1 MEELKPMLMEL
12 GSMFAALQSMQAGEG
27 LPRQFVEQ
35 MERRSRE
42 LNLPDNPQELKA
54 RMKEEQ
60 RKMKANFKK
69 LKAAAQKG
77 SSETD
82 SSSESSDSEDETEVN
97 AEIGAFLGAAALGNV
112 GFCSMMLQ
120 KGVDVNA
127 RGQKS
132 TTALHA
138 ATHEDKSD
146 VVNLLL
152 SRGADVNAAD
162 SDGDTPL
169 MLAIMKKHRPL
180 IRLLVE
186 RGTNLQWRNKKGFT
200 AADLAFIAED
210 RESLDL
216 IQERERSL
224 QFDCKVHNESI
235 LSFAQ
240 KGSTKM
246 IEYWLTNYP
255 QTDDVKPCDLQYK
268 DGRTIA
274 FTAALNGSE
283 ELLVLVDS
291 LDADLDLPDNS
302 NSSPLFCAAQ
312 NGYDSIVR
320 MLIDKGC
327 DVNRVRD
334 TGRTALFSAIVN
346 SHLNIVK
353 ILVEEGANFNIKDKT
368 GTCPLACSIVCGS
381 QEIFDYLLDEKE
393 ADCSVIDE
401 SGNDLVLI
409 AALYKRFQMLRQLHE
424 RGLPL
429 DAVNNKDGETA
440 LLSACQVRCPEMVE
454 YLADRGAIASFNN
467 DLATVKVLAKRKA
480 QLDVP
485 NKRGETAI
493 LVSAQKKS
501 LPLVEY
507 LYKKHCDINVID
519 KNGHTLAYYAATT
532 DNMEMLHALIRYS
545 APLDCQDK
553 KGNTPLMIAAMKP
566 ANLKMLQILRLETML
581 ETQPAVSL
589 RKQGSLDV
597 LQYLD
602 SIGEELVN
610 ITKKGKTI
618 IMQASKRNQLAVLRL
633 IKASEKAMSDLEA
646 TCDLGRT
653 AVHYAAVGGHTEAV
667 DFLSNEM
674 HAETDA
680 KDFQGNTPF
689 MLAVQK
695 KHKEVAEKLYDLG
708 ADVNIRNNG
717 GENAAHLAVQAESLE
732 LLRFLDQKG
741 CFLDQE
747 DKSGKTPLMLAC
759 EKKKMALIN
768 FLLARNC
775 FPKSFSKDG
784 RQVIH
789 VACES
794 GKAHIAKRFID
805 LGVPVHAA
813 DSSGISTLMLAAQS
827 GSSEIIEALIT
838 RKQQLVEMKDIF
850 GKSALEYAIVWDQEK
865 VINQLID
872 AGCNVDNQQKDGR
885 TPLMLAIAS
894 TSKSADEVVQTLIE
908 HGCSVDAVT
917 EDGFNAAHVACK
929 YNKLQVLKV
938 LMEKGVSI
946 ESLTKSSDSCL
957 TLAVPKG
964 SAELIGLLVDAG
976 LSKSHINCE
985 GHSAVSLGYQRGNEE
1000 VLSKLL
1006 PVSDSDVSNKYAN
1019 GNTLLHLACEGG
1031 LKKLIESLLDRDPT
1045 LLEAKNSKLETP
1057 VHVASRCSKLE
1068 LVDLLLQRG
1077 ADINSADE
1085 MGETPLFMAISAGNF
1100 TICKSILDKKPD
1112 LSLLNSEGVSAMAK
1126 AYHKGKTS
1134 IIRLLQAEEAPL
1146 FPEKLPASFEVFRTN
1161 LLQMKFK
1168 NLNEL
1173 LNAGLSIDRLEK
1185 DWHLLH
1191 LGIETS
1197 RSELITELLN
1207 RGASVNCERRT
1218 RQHAAPKRCHFRQK
1232 NDVNN
1237 KGDTVLHIAAK
1248 KNKLSTLSWLLTSF
1262 DFEKNVRNKQGQTAL
1277 HIAASK
1283 GNVKMY
1289 ELLVQ
1294 KGFDSALIL
1303 EEEQK
1308 KYRVSHI
1315 SAMSNS
1321 MSLLRHLRAK
1331 GELSIQFSKKTPSV
1345 FEILAFQGQLKVLQQ
1360 LCNETGQNY
1369 EDENFFGAR
1378 NMAFFTGHEAMC
1390 TWMINVR
1397 VDLDRPDRDG
1407 ETPISRSVVGGNFH
1421 LCRELIEKVKC
1432 DLSVKTKHG
1441 VSLVQKAVVANHE
1454 PILRYLIQ
1462 RNASIEEA
1470 DNDGDTPLLEAQNL
1484 PAELFDAS
1492 DLHCDTPLMLSVLHE
1507 KTDAF
1512 SYLLENFALDV
1523 NHQNETK
1530 SSALHWAAQKSN
1542 LTAVRGLLSN
1552 NAAVDLL
1559 DKDGVTP
1566 LMLAVKAKSTECAK
1580 ALLDSGA
1587 SLTAKNR
1594 YGDSALALMLH
1605 SDDGKMKDLGREL
1618 HGGSHMDVTNRN
1630 RRQSSVHFED
1640 LDDSQEIAAAFTAH
1654 RSISMGSFVLKIE
1667 AQSSDRKWQK
1677 LIDDAMV
1684 QSFKFPKSD
1693 SSESEAANLCQ
1704 VADIKYGLEPRPTL
1718 ELSISLPKRRLSEC
1732 LDRIRDRD
1740 QIHHCLDRDITHG
1753 RLTLASIFVT
1763 DNHVLKLSD
1772 YGMLSQLA
1780 AYVANSHR
1788 RYDPWTAP
1796 ELRRVSSE
1804 DPKLATQA

>member
-1 MEELKPMLMEL
+1 
-12 GSMFAALQSMQAGEG
+12 
-27 LPRQFVEQ
+27 
-35 MERRSRE
+35 
-42 LNLPDNPQELKA
+42 
-54 RMKEEQ
+54 
-60 RKMKANFKK
+60 
-69 LKAAAQKG
+69 
-77 SSETD
+77 
-82 SSSESSDSEDETEVN
+82 
-97 AEIGAFLGAAALGNV
+97 
-112 GFCSMMLQ
+112 
-120 KGVDVNA
+120 
-127 RGQKS
+127 
-132 TTALHA
+132 
-138 ATHEDKSD
+138 
-146 VVNLLL
+146 
-152 SRGADVNAAD
+152 
-162 SDGDTPL
+162 

-283 ELLVLVDS
+283 ELLALVDS

-381 QEIFDYLLDEKE
+381 QEIFDYLLDEKA

-454 YLADRGAIASFNN
+454 YLADRGCNLNVVNKNGVTPVLRASFNN

-519 KNGHTLAYYAATT
+519 KNGRTLAYYAATT
-532 DNMEMLHALIRYS
+532 DNMEILHALIRYS

-566 ANLKMLQILRLETML
+566 ANLEMLQILVKNKCNVETRNNAGN
-581 ETQPAVSL
+581 TACSIAA
-589 RKQGSLDV
+589 KQGSLDV

-618 IMQASKRNQLAVLRL
+618 IMQASKRNKLAVLRL

-689 MLAVQK
+689 MLAVEK

-908 HGCSVDAVT
+908 RGCSVDAVT
-917 EDGFNAAHVACK
+917 EDGFNVAHVACK

-957 TLAVPKG
+957 TLAVSKG

-976 LSKSHINCE
+976 LSKSHTNCE

-1057 VHVASRCSKLE
+1057 LHVASRCSKLE

-1077 ADINSADE
+1077 AEINSADE

-1134 IIRLLQAEEAPL
+1134 IIRMLQAEEAPL

-1161 LLQMKFK
+1161 LLQMKFR

-1207 RGASVNCERRT
+1207 RGASVNVKDEQGNTPLLSAVIFGRIDVA
-1218 RQHAAPKRCHFRQK
+1218 RQILEKHPEAK

-1237 KGDTVLHIAAK
+1237 KGDTVLHVAAK
-1248 KNKLSTLSWLLTSF
+1248 ENKLSTLSWLLTSF

-1345 FEILAFQGQLKVLQQ
+1345 FEILVIEGQLKVLQQ
-1360 LCNETGQNY
+1360 LCNEMGQNY

-1441 VSLVQKAVVANHE
+1441 VSLVQEAVVANHE

-1470 DNDGDTPLLEAQNL
+1470 DNDGDTPLLEAVNLEKTRLTLVLHSEYKCDLKRTNRLNRNAAHLGAIAGNLENLKYLKQNL

-1542 LTAVRGLLSN
+1542 LSAV
-1552 NAAVDLL
+1552 AV
-1559 DKDGVTP
+1559 VCWT
-1566 LMLAVKAKSTECAK
+1566 
-1580 ALLDSGA
+1580 
-1587 SLTAKNR
+1587 
-1594 YGDSALALMLH
+1594 
-1605 SDDGKMKDLGREL
+1605 KM
-1618 HGGSHMDVTNRN
+1618 
-1630 RRQSSVHFED
+1630 
-1640 LDDSQEIAAAFTAH
+1640 A
-1654 RSISMGSFVLKIE
+1654 
-1667 AQSSDRKWQK
+1667 
-1677 LIDDAMV
+1677 
-1684 QSFKFPKSD
+1684 
-1693 SSESEAANLCQ
+1693 
-1704 VADIKYGLEPRPTL
+1704 
-1718 ELSISLPKRRLSEC
+1718 
-1732 LDRIRDRD
+1732 
-1740 QIHHCLDRDITHG
+1740 
-1753 RLTLASIFVT
+1753 
-1763 DNHVLKLSD
+1763 
-1772 YGMLSQLA
+1772 
-1780 AYVANSHR
+1780 
-1788 RYDPWTAP
+1788 
-1796 ELRRVSSE
+1796 
-1804 DPKLATQA
+1804 